1 MLSRA
6 LFDRMNF
13 IAQFELRALIEELLA
28 APDEQARQEVIAAM
42 RLWLRLH
49 CAACGTLIDHDLR
62 RRGEAYCFVCFPPP
76 PPDLDAPPP
85 TAPDPDEVPF

>member
-1 MLSRA
+1 MLPRA
-6 LFDRMNF
+6 IFDRMNF

-28 APDEQARQEVIAAM
+28 APDEEARQEVIAAM

-62 RRGEAYCFVCFPPP
+62 RRGETYCFVCFPPP
-76 PPDLDAPPP
+76 PPELDAQRATQPG
-85 TAPDPDEVPF
+85 PDEVPF